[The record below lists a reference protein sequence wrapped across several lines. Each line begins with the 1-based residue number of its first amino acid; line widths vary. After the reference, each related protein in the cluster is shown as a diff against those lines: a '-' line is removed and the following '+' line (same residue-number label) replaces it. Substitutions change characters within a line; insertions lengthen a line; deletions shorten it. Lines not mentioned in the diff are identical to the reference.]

1 MKKLE
6 CERKI
11 KHWQGY
17 GSVDAKVISKKSD
30 ELVIQVSGNHEYGLD
45 CGEYDTDRVYE
56 WLVKRFDPTK
66 TERDIESVKIEDDYE
81 RVGNIDQ
88 EVCIYTIRFGDRD
101 RWGGGRMWQES
112 SVTLK
117 EIEKGYGKDV
127 RDALIKFCAKKKLS
141 PDEVVNDETEDKNGM
156 TLWDKF
162 DVWAKNT
169 LGLDIMHDYAN
180 GADWTVV
187 GTGREEMPIYDDVL
201 PARPMRESD
210 ELYHDF
216 QPDEWHIIDFVHDE
230 LRDCE
235 WILDMDYVEGRNPA
249 IEMTVGGGKRYRI
262 EVKPLGRAKD

>member
-17 GSVDAKVISKKSD
+17 GSVDAKVIEKTD
-30 ELVIQVSGNHEYGLD
+30 DMLVIRVSGMHEYGLD
-45 CGEYDTDRVYE
+45 CDKYDTYRVYE
-56 WLVKRFDPTK
+56 WLVQRFDPTK
-66 TERDIESVKIEDDYE
+66 KVDDIESVDVDDRYE
-81 RVGNIDQ
+81 GDI
-88 EVCIYTIRFGDRD
+88 EVCDYIIHFKKS
-101 RWGGGRMWQES
+101 MWQES

-117 EIEKGYGKDV
+117 EVEKGYGKDV
-127 RDALIKFCAKKKLS
+127 KDALVQFCAKKKLS
-141 PDEVVNDETEDKNGM
+141 PDEVVNDDTEDKNGM

-162 DVWAKNT
+162 DVWAKNA
-169 LGLDIMHDYAN
+169 LGLDIMHNYAN

-201 PARPMRESD
+201 PAKPLRESD

-216 QPDEWHIIDFVHDE
+216 QPDEWHIIDFIHDE

-262 EVKPLGRAKD
+262 EVNPLGRAKN